1 MQSPLVSPDWLNNQL
16 QNPNLIVLDASVEKA
31 ITGESLDPQRKFIS
45 GAIKFDLENVFS
57 DLSSSQPNTIPQIKE
72 FTEQVGDLGINND
85 SVVVIYDSR
94 GMYSS
99 PRAWWIFRTMGHQQ
113 VYVLDG
119 GLPAWLKH
127 NYPVQAEHSPA
138 KGGESYCADFQADKL
153 RSAEQVLN
161 STSDQQV
168 AIIDVRSAARFAGTA
183 PEPREGLRSGRIPSS
198 FNLPYAN
205 VLQDGAFLPEEELR
219 KVFADHG
226 IEPKQQAVFSCGSG
240 MTACIVMLAAELIGW
255 RNLSVY
261 DGSWTEWGMDAEL
274 PIETAN
280 S

>member
-31 ITGESLDPQRKFIS
+31 ITGEPLDPQRKFIS

-99 PRAWWIFRTMGHQQ
+99 PRAWWIFRTMGHKQ

-119 GLPAWLKH
+119 GLEAWLQH
-127 NYPVQAEHSPA
+127 DYPIQAELSA
-138 KGGESYCADFQADKL
+138 AMGGESYCADFQTDKL
-153 RSAEQVLN
+153 RSAKQVLK

-205 VLQDGAFLPEEELR
+205 VLQDGAFLPEKELR

-255 RNLSVY
+255 QNLSVY